1 MWPLTSFG
9 IYSVKSAYHALH
21 FAKNSV
27 STNMILS
34 SYDAAK
40 NYGNQYGI
48 LRRKKDEIVW
58 RSGERLVKLKKTE
71 AKTEARA
78 LEESSG
84 FFELQS
90 IAKMVR
96 DLKEKENL
104 MELVDPR
111 LGSDYGQEEEVM
123 VAINVAL
130 RCTNLSSANR
140 PSMSSVVSMLEGRV
154 AAQGLISG
162 SAVSTDDS
170 EALRNLLQQMVE
182 ENVSESETPLEGN
195 VLESEISILRQ

>member
-1 MWPLTSFG
+1 
-9 IYSVKSAYHALH
+9 
-21 FAKNSV
+21 
-27 STNMILS
+27 MILS

-48 LRRKKDEIVW
+48 LRRKKDEI
-58 RSGERLVKLKKTE
+58 
-71 AKTEARA
+71 
-78 LEESSG
+78 
-84 FFELQS
+84 
-90 IAKMVR
+90 VR

-130 RCTNLSSANR
+130 RCTNLSAANR

-154 AAQGLISG
+154 AAQGLIAG

-170 EALRNLLQQMVE
+170 EALRNLLLEMVE
-182 ENVSESETPLEGN
+182 ENVSESETLLEGN